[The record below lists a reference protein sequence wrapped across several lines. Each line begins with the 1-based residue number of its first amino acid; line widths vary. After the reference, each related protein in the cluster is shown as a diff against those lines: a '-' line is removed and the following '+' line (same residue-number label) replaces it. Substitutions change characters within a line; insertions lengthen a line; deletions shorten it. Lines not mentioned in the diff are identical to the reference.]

1 MTKVVTIK
9 PSYTPAELSRWAA
22 SVRNAKQSRRHCRL
36 RLTVDCDV
44 NSPNL

>member
-1 MTKVVTIK
+1 MTKVVAIK

-22 SVRNAKQSRRHCRL
+22 SARNAKQNRCGCRL

-44 NSPNL
+44 NSPDL